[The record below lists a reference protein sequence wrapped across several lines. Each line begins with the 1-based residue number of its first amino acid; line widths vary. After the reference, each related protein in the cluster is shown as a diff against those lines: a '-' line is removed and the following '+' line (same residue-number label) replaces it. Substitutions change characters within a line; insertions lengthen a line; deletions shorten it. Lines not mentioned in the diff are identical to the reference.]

1 MAHVSNFLHWVKEEK
16 DLCKLNIVMDT
27 LLSYSFGMIFLDE
40 YGHKDVLMSDEA
52 LKRNTIETIIFALK
66 DFKLTFFFPV
76 SWKCLSLSHEHI
88 CLISKMTVISC
99 NWTLDSLER
108 SMHHKSHSNDIA
120 NKQ

>member
-1 MAHVSNFLHWVKEEK
+1 MN
-16 DLCKLNIVMDT
+16 T

-76 SWKCLSLSHEHI
+76 S
-88 CLISKMTVISC
+88 
-99 NWTLDSLER
+99 
-108 SMHHKSHSNDIA
+108 
-120 NKQ
+120 